1 MSPKST
7 ATLHTRHSKKK
18 LPQLNEVDDG
28 RFFFTLHGTS
38 ATIPLTRQP
47 VRDLGV
53 WIDSDPYT
61 FKEHTERVTD
71 KALKH
76 LGFLR
81 SVGSA
86 MSPKT
91 AYSLYLGFVYSV
103 MSYGAEAIFPML
115 SKACVEEF
123 EKVHRAGQCFITGCP
138 ATTKSADVAAESN
151 PLSWRDMVLMS
162 SQSAIEK
169 MRWRTKRCPL
179 RDQDAETLD
188 GARHGPPTRG
198 PTWSA
203 CR

>member
-1 MSPKST
+1 VSPKST

-91 AYSLYLGFVYSV
+91 AYSLYLGV
-103 MSYGAEAIFPML
+103 M
-115 SKACVEEF
+115 
-123 EKVHRAGQCFITGCP
+123 
-138 ATTKSADVAAESN
+138 
-151 PLSWRDMVLMS
+151 
-162 SQSAIEK
+162 
-169 MRWRTKRCPL
+169 TKRRPTTNRNSCGVEVCCN
-179 RDQDAETLD
+179 DASEFCEIRKKERKRGEGKAIRFHACNGWTCRLKTLCLSTSNTHTYMHNSTH
-188 GARHGPPTRG
+188 RKCSTLQR
-198 PTWSA
+198 TTSS
-203 CR
+203 